1 MQGGYYRTLFI
12 VEETEVMVG
21 DLPEI
26 AKFVTEPKFAARYP
40 HSKPVCFKVLC
51 TYSTLPFFEDE
62 STVNIAKRK
71 KKMHMY
77 IVIITMIIH
86 TS

>member
-1 MQGGYYRTLFI
+1 MQGGYYRIHLI

-40 HSKPVCFKVLC
+40 HSKPICFKVLC

-71 KKMHMY
+71 MHMY
-77 IVIITMIIH
+77 IVIITMIVH